1 MPGVFW
7 GVGGGG
13 WQNREA
19 PGILQSQVRSHRC
32 LHQTWFR
39 VNCDSDIHILK
50 FLQVLSLI
58 GP

>member
-7 GVGGGG
+7 GAGGA
-13 WQNREA
+13 WRKRDA
-19 PGILQSQVRSHRC
+19 PGILQSLVRSHRC

-39 VNCDSDIHILK
+39 VNCALDIHILK